1 MIHQGPLTSFTF
13 VDDDETIIE
22 VPFTIL
28 ADRDTGIYRD
38 WDIPED
44 VVYTRIPGTNRT
56 YIESLGFSLAT
67 VTWRLAFDT
76 RDNFFRLSRLRGK
89 LGTLKVLYGFQSL
102 KGPRIDHH
110 SINYDYEYLDH
121 TRIAAI
127 PPAFHEMDNW
137 SEVDVTFSRAVDPVT
152 GLAAL

>member
-13 VDDDETIIE
+13 VTDDEAVIE

-38 WDIPED
+38 WAIPE
-44 VVYTRIPGTNRT
+44 VEVHTHIPGTNRT
-56 YIESLGFSLAT
+56 YIESLGFALAT
-67 VTWRLAFDT
+67 VTWRLAFESRDT
-76 RDNFFRLSRLRGK
+76 FFQLSRLRGK
-89 LGTLKVLYGFQSL
+89 VGTLKVLHGFQSL
-102 KGPRIDHH
+102 KGSLPPVH
-110 SINYDYEYLDH
+110 SLGLDYELLDH

-127 PPAFHEMDNW
+127 PPALHEMDNW

-152 GLAAL
+152 GLAVL